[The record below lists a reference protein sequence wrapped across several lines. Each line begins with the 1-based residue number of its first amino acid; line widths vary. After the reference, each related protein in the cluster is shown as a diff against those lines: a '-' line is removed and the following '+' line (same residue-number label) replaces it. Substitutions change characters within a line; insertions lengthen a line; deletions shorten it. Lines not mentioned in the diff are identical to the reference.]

1 MANTAP
7 TLLAGSGTVT
17 TLAGFEEA
25 TAFDVQ
31 ITTAGKILVAG
42 RGANADSGDFTLVRF
57 DADGRLDTSFGN
69 GGVVHT
75 DFASGS
81 DSAGAVR
88 LQADGKIV
96 VAGYTMGGDY
106 DFAVARY
113 NSDGSLDTTFG
124 GDGIVTTDLDASDDA
139 GYGLA
144 LQVDGR
150 ILVTGWSSSVDGI
163 AMVRYLA
170 DGTLDPAF
178 GIGGTV
184 TIDPGDGSLSG
195 ATDVALQADGRIIV
209 VAGTS
214 DWDSPWSIAQRFNA
228 DGSIDASFGSGGTV
242 ELWAGELGSD
252 ATGVALQ
259 PDGRI
264 VLAGIT
270 HDHEGWTASLV
281 GRLNADGSWDTGF
294 GSRGTAGG
302 LDAGEFGEPRTY
314 AQDVVLQDDG
324 RIVLA
329 GHWAGD
335 GETKFALARYH
346 ADGTL
351 DATFGTGGVVTTPVG
366 AGGYAY
372 GHAVTLQDDGRI
384 IVAGEAQDAFA
395 LARFNPDGSLDPTF
409 GESAPLGNAISYN
422 ERGAPLVLGADAS
435 VYDADLAAAGSYAGA
450 RLTLARQG
458 GASARDVFSATG
470 TLAPLVGGA
479 SLAVD
484 GVTIGSVVGNGAGTL
499 SLRFGAAATQRLVDH
514 ALQQIAYSG
523 TQPGASDVVIGWTF
537 DDGNTG
543 AQGSGGAAVATG
555 TTTIHVTAIM
565 GTSGADDLGVG
576 YGAGRSTLK
585 GLGGNDT
592 LVGSDEDD
600 VLDGGAG
607 NDVLDGGSGGV
618 DRLIGGAGDDV
629 YCLDQRWD
637 EEGEED
643 EDLVVEAANQGT
655 DTVLS
660 YRDAHT
666 LAANVENGRIM
677 LEWGDL
683 RGNALDNL
691 LYAGAGANV
700 IDGGGGVDTVSY
712 AQGARAGVRVNL
724 GLTGLQATGGSG
736 TDRLLNVENLIGS
749 AYADALAGG
758 SGSNRLLGGAGN
770 DTLDGGADADS
781 MLGGA
786 GNDSYHVWQ
795 AGDRVVESAGAGVD
809 TVHSHLASY
818 TLGNAV
824 ENGVIRRTGAA
835 SLTGNALDNV
845 LYAGTGDNTI
855 DGATGSDTVSYAGA
869 ASGVT
874 LSLAVS
880 TAQATGGSGRD
891 TLRGVE
897 NLAGSA
903 HADRLGGNAGENVL
917 AGGGGNDTLDGAAGR
932 DVMVGGAGSDSY
944 HVRDAGD
951 TVRENAREGTDT
963 VYSYLA
969 RHTLADN
976 VENGRI
982 MAGGAATMTGNG
994 LDNVLYAGRGDNSL
1008 QGGLGSDTVSYA
1020 YGVTGGVTVSL
1031 ALGRAQ
1037 STGGSGTDTLGG
1049 IENLIGSSYADRLTG
1064 NGGEN
1069 VLRAGGGADTLDGG
1083 AGRDRMVGGGG
1094 DDSYRVRDIGDL
1106 VAELAGAGSD
1116 TVFSYLARYTLGAN
1130 VENGRIMAAG
1140 TAAMTGNALANR
1152 IHAGAGDNVI
1162 DGGAGIDTVSYFQG
1176 VTGGAGVQ
1184 VSLALAGAQD
1194 TGGSGRDTLASVEN
1208 LTGTRFA
1215 DWLRGDAGANVL
1227 TGSAGNDTLRGG
1239 AGEDGFC
1246 FESPL
1251 DPSANFDR
1259 ISDFAAGVDT
1269 ILLDH
1274 DVFSRLWHKGALS
1287 AANFRASASGAA
1299 QDANDYVLYDTDS
1312 GRLSYDADGSGA
1324 QAAVA
1329 FAVLVGQPEVTAEDF
1344 VVV

>member
-1 MANTAP
+1 MFNTAP
-7 TLLAGSGTVT
+7 SFLLGDGKVAMSAGLGAS
-17 TLAGFEEA
+17 AGYS
-25 TAFDVQ
+25 VQ
-31 ITTAGKILVAG
+31 LQSDGKIVVGG
-42 RGANADSGDFTLVRF
+42 RSWNGSDEDFTLVRF
-57 DADGRLDTSFGN
+57 NADGSLDSTFGSA
-69 GGVVHT
+69 GVVST
-75 DFASGS
+75 DFKSGN
-81 DSAGAVR
+81 DSAYQVR
-88 LQADGKIV
+88 LQADGRIVLAGQSFNGNDYDVALARYNADGSLDDSFGEGGKLTTPIGAGADCGYSLDVLADGRIV
-96 VAGYTMGGDY
+96 VAGQGFAGGGGI
-106 DFAVARY
+106 AQGLAIVRY
-113 NSDGSLDTTFG
+113 QSDGSLDASFG
-124 GDGIVTTDLDASDDA
+124 GDGIVTASGQAAYGVAIQEDGKVVVTGSAADTDVDSDPFNFLSAHRFNTDGSPDDTFGTGGSVVITMGDRGSIGRGLVIQPDGKIVITGSSRNMGESSSFVLARLNGDGSLDRVVLDRFSD
-139 GYGLA
+139 GEPESFGQSVA
-144 LQVDGR
+144 LDSDGR
-150 ILVTGWSSSVDGI
+150 ILVAGYNTDRGVTNFAI
-163 AMVRYLA
+163 ARYNT
-170 DGTLDPAF
+170 DGTRD
-178 GIGGTV
+178 V
-184 TIDPGDGSLSG
+184 TFGDGGAVITAVSSG
-195 ATDVALQADGRIIV
+195 IDHGYAVTSQEDGRI
-209 VAGTS
+209 
-214 DWDSPWSIAQRFNA
+214 
-228 DGSIDASFGSGGTV
+228 
-242 ELWAGELGSD
+242 L
-252 ATGVALQ
+252 
-259 PDGRI
+259 
-264 VLAGIT
+264 
-270 HDHEGWTASLV
+270 
-281 GRLNADGSWDTGF
+281 
-294 GSRGTAGG
+294 
-302 LDAGEFGEPRTY
+302 
-314 AQDVVLQDDG
+314 
-324 RIVLA
+324 
-329 GHWAGD
+329 
-335 GETKFALARYH
+335 
-346 ADGTL
+346 
-351 DATFGTGGVVTTPVG
+351 
-366 AGGYAY
+366 
-372 GHAVTLQDDGRI
+372 
-384 IVAGEAQDAFA
+384 VAGEANGKFG
-395 LARFNPDGSLDPTF
+395 LLRLNVDGSLDPKLDAVPT
-409 GESAPLGNAISYN
+409 LGSSISYN
-422 ERGAPLVLGADAS
+422 ERGRPVVLDGDVA
-435 VYDADLAAAGSYAGA
+435 VYDTELALSGSYAGA
-450 RLTLARQG
+450 SLTLRRQG
-458 GASARDVFSATG
+458 GASAQDVFSASG
-470 TLAPLVGGA
+470 TLDALSTGGSLVVDSVAIGTVNTNASGA
-479 SLAVD
+479 
-484 GVTIGSVVGNGAGTL
+484 L
-499 SLRFGAAATQRLVDH
+499 SLTFDSAATSALVNS
-514 ALQQIAYSG
+514 ALRQIAYSNG
-523 TQPGASDVVIGWTF
+523 MEAAPSDVVIEWTF
-537 DDGNTG
+537 SDGNTG
-543 AQGSGGAAVATG
+543 GQGGGGAASTVG
-555 TTTIHVTAIM
+555 TTTVHVNSIE
-565 GTSGADDLGVG
+565 GTPGDDHLG
-576 YGAGRSTLK
+576 YGRGRVTLE

-592 LVGSDEDD
+592 LTGSRDAD
-600 VLDGGAG
+600 VLDGSAG
-607 NDVLDGGSGGV
+607 NDVLDGRLGA
-618 DRLIGGAGDDV
+618 DWLIGGTGNDIYRIYDAADVVTEEAG
-629 YCLDQRWD
+629 
-637 EEGEED
+637 
-643 EDLVVEAANQGT
+643 QGT